1 MPTAFRDVR
10 FQGQSGKHLL
20 TLSFSGFRPRLC
32 ENSDV
37 ELARRKFV
45 SITWNKKRAALA
57 VTVERRKERKQ
68 FCAFSARARF
78 HTAWVKNGRYQLEM
92 RRPLFPR
99 KQTWIGPAR
108 AGKLGEFQRFSPGGL
123 FGLSF
128 NFLRMNQTHRSAGKI
143 AQRFVHPPPPPP
155 PEWTYSR
162 VKIRSRCSQRN

>member
-1 MPTAFRDVR
+1 MLLRGLHVC
-10 FQGQSGKHLL
+10 SG
-20 TLSFSGFRPRLC
+20 SSLC

-45 SITWNKKRAALA
+45 SITFNNKGTALT

-68 FCAFSARARF
+68 FCAFSARACC
-78 HTAWVKNGRYQLEM
+78 HTAWVINGRYQLEM

-123 FGLSF
+123 FGF
-128 NFLRMNQTHRSAGKI
+128 NSKILRMNQAHRSASSSR
-143 AQRFVHPPPPPP
+143 QRIDHPPPRRSDDAPSSGS
-155 PEWTYSR
+155 SR
-162 VKIRSRCSQRN
+162 PQAANL